1 MRLVALPGSPVGPGL
16 IIRSPAR
23 AHNMYA
29 VPCRGYARRYA
40 PFIDHNDGR
49 DYREERDVDWLLKAA
64 GRFGLVHNSLL
75 VCCVILSQRVRG
87 RVAGPTIV
95 LLLLMSLSCG
105 GSGNNVA
112 SAGGGGAGGTPSG
125 TFTLTFKATS
135 GSLIRS
141 TTVSLAIN

>member
-1 MRLVALPGSPVGPGL
+1 MESRRLGLSFADLPAHTTCTPSSALVILDGTHPSSITMTVATTARNATSIGSLRPVG
-16 IIRSPAR
+16 
-23 AHNMYA
+23 
-29 VPCRGYARRYA
+29 
-40 PFIDHNDGR
+40 
-49 DYREERDVDWLLKAA
+49 
-64 GRFGLVHNSLL
+64 GLVWSTTLCL
-75 VCCVILSQRVRG
+75 FAGVILSQRVRG

-112 SAGGGGAGGTPSG
+112 SDGGGGAGGTPSG